1 MTELSATYLCSF
13 CLQENE
19 ILVDITAGNQQTFT
33 EDCSVCCCPNVLHIS
48 HDPQTGDVSVEAE
61 AEA

>member
-1 MTELSATYLCSF
+1 MTEISATYVCSF

-19 ILVDITAGNQQTFT
+19 ILVDVTAGNHQTFT
-33 EDCSVCCCPNVLHIS
+33 EDCSVCCCPNVLHIAL
-48 HDPQTGDVSVEAE
+48 DPVTGDVSVEAE

>member
-1 MTELSATYLCSF
+1 MTEISAIYLCSF

-19 ILVDITAGNQQTFT
+19 ILVDVTADIHQTFT

-48 HDPQTGDVSVEAE
+48 LDQETGEVRVEAE

>member
-1 MTELSATYLCSF
+1 MTEISAIYLCSF

-19 ILVDITAGNQQTFT
+19 ILVDVTAGNRQTFT
-33 EDCSVCCCPNVLHIS
+33 EDCSVCCHPNLLHIS
-48 HDPQTGDVSVEAE
+48 LDVLTGDVNIEAE